1 MTPLNTR
8 AASQKARKSA
18 AAVLLAI
25 GAATVLNGCFT
36 LAAGGIAATALSVE
50 DRRTTGIQ
58 VEDEGIEWRAL
69 NVLGEKFRDNNAVHL
84 NVTSYNRQVLVTGE
98 VPDDATKK
106 QVETLVQS
114 VANVRRVVSEVVVG
128 QVSTLTARGGD
139 TVITAQVKSRL
150 VGNNVVNPIHVKVV
164 TESGVVF
171 LKGLVTREEGAA
183 AVDVARTTRG
193 VLRVVTAFEYVVV
206 SRS

>member
-1 MTPLNTR
+1 MTKLKPQR
-8 AASQKARKSA
+8 ALRALAAGVVALSLASQLS
-18 AAVLLAI
+18 
-25 GAATVLNGCFT
+25 GCFT

-84 NVTSYNRQVLVTGE
+84 NVTSYNRQVLITGE
-98 VPDDATKK
+98 APDEATKK
-106 QVETLVQS
+106 QIETLVQG
-114 VANVRRVVSEVVVG
+114 VANVRRVVSEVVIG
-128 QVSTLTARGGD
+128 PVSTLTSRGGD
-139 TVITAQVKSRL
+139 TVVTAQVKSRL

-171 LKGLVTREEGAA
+171 LMGLVTREEGEAA
-183 AVDVARTTRG
+183 AEVARTTRG
-193 VLRVVTAFEYVVV
+193 VTRVVKAFEYVIVT
-206 SRS
+206 RA